1 MRDRISWSPSELLAE
16 NFGQLR
22 FYLEP
27 ISAPGSTLV
36 LFGPREAG
44 KTQLL
49 FTMIRA
55 MHEERLL
62 LGRFPAKKAKVAL
75 VEVDMTVVTTQERLK
90 AAAQEYTFSDSLFRI
105 ATPTSLDLL
114 HIPASTAWIRDL
126 QEFAPDIVAFDSL
139 RKVHKEDENNPAVPS
154 QLYGRCKELFPKSA
168 FWFAHHV
175 KKPPATWL
183 ADKHSYKQQE
193 DLNAFRGTSAWLD
206 DADAAIYL
214 YKDANTEKR
223 SFQLVR
229 ARYAED
235 AIKHEVIGV
244 KLKPSSMFLEP
255 DQLSERQWA
264 LHWHLQN
271 PKAEVGELVDALKA
285 AFPNHNR
292 TSYYK
297 WAQNAMKQVTP

>member
-1 MRDRISWSPSELLAE
+1 MRDRLTWSPSELLAE

-27 ISAPGSTLV
+27 ISAPGSTLI

-55 MHEERLL
+55 MHEEALL
-62 LGRFPAKKAKVAL
+62 LGRFPAKRAKVAL

-90 AAAQEYTFSDSLFRI
+90 HAAQEYTFSDSLFRI
-105 ATPTSLDLL
+105 ATPTSLDILR
-114 HIPASTAWIRDL
+114 IPAATPWIRDL
-126 QEFAPDIVAFDSL
+126 QAFQPDIVAFDSL
-139 RKVHKEDENNPAVPS
+139 RKVHKEDENNPSVPS
-154 QLYGRCKELFPKSA
+154 AIYGRCRELFPQSA

-183 ADKHSYKQQE
+183 ADKHSYAQGE

-214 YKDANTEKR
+214 YKDTITDKR

-235 AIKHEVIGV
+235 DVKKEIIG
-244 KLKPSSMFLEP
+244 LKMSPDSMFLEP
-255 DQLSERQWA
+255 AELSERQWA
-264 LHWHLQN
+264 LHWHLQH
-271 PKAEVGELVDALKA
+271 PKEVVGKIVDALEVEY
-285 AFPNHNR
+285 PGR
-292 TSYYK
+292 SPSVYYK
-297 WAQNAMKQVTP
+297 WAHYAIKRETP